1 MQCLVANPGSDL
13 MKDKPQDNELGRP
26 HPELH
31 ADGAS
36 QALSAA
42 LQKTFESLLE
52 EPVPEKFQ
60 SLIAKIREAE
70 AKKSQG

>member
-1 MQCLVANPGSDL
+1 
-13 MKDKPQDNELGRP
+13 MKDKPQDNETGRLC
-26 HPELH
+26 PELH

-36 QALSAA
+36 QALSNA

-52 EPVPEKFQ
+52 EPVPEKFH

-70 AKKSQG
+70 AKKTQE

>member
-1 MQCLVANPGSDL
+1 MANPESIL
-13 MKDKPQDNELGRP
+13 MKEKPQDKLPDRSN
-26 HPELH
+26 PELH

-36 QALSAA
+36 QALTAA

-70 AKKSQG
+70 AKKSQE